1 MFMEKEENEKIQI
14 YEIDN
19 KKYTVITRCINNPN
33 NVDKLYN
40 LMCKYAL
47 SKLN

>member
-1 MFMEKEENEKIQI
+1 MKQEENEKIQI

-19 KKYTVITRCINNPN
+19 KKYTVITRCIENPN
-33 NVDKLYN
+33 NEERLYN
-40 LMCKYAL
+40 LLCKYAL